1 MPESGRYRSGPS
13 MASFTLHGIPVSRGI
28 AIGRAHLLTP
38 AALDVK
44 HYLVQVEQIEAEVKR
59 LQDAIAEVH
68 RNLQELWTDLPKDAP
83 TELGAFIDVHALILS
98 DPMISEAPL
107 DIIRSRHY
115 NAEWALV
122 TQIDELS
129 AQFDEIEDPYLRE
142 RKHDIQQVAERVL
155 KVLMGTALS
164 VPPVLAGDDGYA
176 PQMVVVAHDISPADM
191 LAFRDRGGESRSF
204 IGFVTDVG
212 GQNSHT
218 AIVARSLDIPAAGGM
233 SQASRLIEQDDWI
246 IVDGDAG
253 VVICNPSPLVM
264 EQYRARQL
272 ALSRAR
278 KRLQKLKKTPAVTK
292 DGTAIKLMANI
303 ELPDDCPHALDAGA
317 TGIGLFRSE
326 FLFMGRG
333 APGLKVPDE
342 DEQFEQYRRAVV
354 AMKGR
359 TVTIR
364 TLDVGADKPLDPTEH
379 TALNPALGLRAIRY
393 CLAEPQLF
401 LTQLRAILRAS
412 CFGKVRILIP
422 MLAHAFEIDQTLNML
437 EQAKAQLREQNIKF
451 DEAVEVGAM
460 IEIPAAA
467 LALPMF
473 VRRMDFLSIGTN
485 DLIQYTLAIDR
496 VDYEVAHLY
505 DPLHP
510 AILQLIGM
518 TIAAGQKAG
527 IDVAVCGEMAGDIKL
542 TRLLLG
548 MGLREFSMHPAQL
561 LAVKQEILN
570 ADLAQIAPR
579 MRRIMRSMEPGEIA
593 EAVEQLQLT

>member
-1 MPESGRYRSGPS
+1 

-28 AIGRAHLLTP
+28 SIGRAHLLTP

-44 HYLVQVEQIEAEVKR
+44 HYLVAEEQVEAEVKR
-59 LQDAIAEVH
+59 LQEAIAQVH
-68 RNLQELWTDLPKDAP
+68 RTLQDLWTDLPKDAP
-83 TELGAFIDVHALILS
+83 TELGAFIDVHVLILS

-142 RKHDIQQVAERVL
+142 RKQDIQQVAERVL
-155 KVLMGTALS
+155 KVLMGTELS
-164 VPPVLAGDDGYA
+164 APPAPVGEDHFQ
-176 PQMVVVAHDISPADM
+176 PQMIVVAHDISPADM
-191 LAFRDRGGESRSF
+191 LAFRDRSF
-204 IGFVTDVG
+204 VGFVTDVG

-218 AIVARSLDIPAAGGM
+218 AIVARSLDIPAAVGM
-233 SQASRLIEQDDWI
+233 SQASRLVEQDDWV

-253 VVICNPSPLVM
+253 VVICNPSALVL

-272 ALSRAR
+272 ALSKAR
-278 KRLQKLKKTPAVTK
+278 KRLLKLKKTPAVTR
-292 DGTAIKLMANI
+292 DGAAITLLANI
-303 ELPDDCPHALDAGA
+303 ELPDDCPAALDAGA
-317 TGIGLFRSE
+317 VGVGLFRSE

-333 APGLKVPDE
+333 AQGLRVPGE
-342 DEQFEQYRRAVV
+342 DEQFEQYRKAVV

-359 TVTIR
+359 PVTIR
-364 TLDVGADKPLDPTEH
+364 TLDVGADKPLDQTEH

-412 CFGKVRILIP
+412 AFGKVRILIP
-422 MLAHAFEIDQTLNML
+422 MLAHAFEIDQSLGMIA
-437 EQAKAQLREQNIKF
+437 QAKAQLREQNVKF
-451 DEAVEVGAM
+451 DEAIEVGAM

-473 VRRMDFLSIGTN
+473 VKRLHFLSIGTN

-505 DPLHP
+505 NPLHP
-510 AILQLIGM
+510 AVLNLIAM
-518 TIAAGQKAG
+518 TIEAGHKAG
-527 IDVAVCGEMAGDIKL
+527 IDVAVCGEMAGDVKL

-561 LAVKQEILN
+561 LAVKQEIL
-570 ADLAQIAPR
+570 ASDLKTLTTR
-579 MRRIMRSMEPGEIA
+579 TRRILRAMEPGDIA
-593 EAVEQLQLT
+593 EAVEQLQSL